1 MRFKSTLKVLFSLLL
16 LLFGVFLFAFVLR
29 LWIISPD
36 KVEGTFTAQAVGN
49 VYNKKAYVLIYNPVF
64 ENGQKLTEYLGWQ
77 NPDTLVTQYINWL
90 KTTTNNKVNF
100 TVGIR
105 REIADFTTFTDG
117 RKYDEETY
125 LACLSNP
132 EANCMRDNWGGWLM
146 TDYTLM
152 LNSYEICNNFNSGT
166 IDEVWMFGAP
176 YMGWWEANQAGTNS
190 FSTNGPVVYGT
201 SCNKPMNIM
210 GFSYE
215 RQLGE
220 MVEDLFHRTEGTM
233 SMAYGGWQENR
244 MAHNW
249 DKFGLVAYQS
259 PNYGFSG
266 CGSCHFAPNSTSGYN
281 WDNPGSASTY
291 CDEFADYPDPIN
303 PTIRR
308 NVTCSEWDCNG
319 LGYFTWWYER
329 FPSKSGVAPDNHYAD
344 WWKYVLEPNSVYD
357 VLTYVPPSVT
367 PAPTLSPTTVAVTN
381 TAVPR
386 TGTPA
391 PTSRT
396 VTKTPTPVITNP
408 ANYTPVPIT
417 VVPITITDNVNGNWE
432 IVDQSEPAISGQIEI
447 GTDNTSGGLDNING
461 SSKVV
466 LSVALFGLSGLSL
479 AMGTL
484 ILLKFIKPPRI

>member
-1 MRFKSTLKVLFSLLL
+1 MKSGCLE
-16 LLFGVFLFAFVLR
+16 R
-29 LWIISPD
+29 HIW
-36 KVEGTFTAQAVGN
+36 
-49 VYNKKAYVLIYNPVF
+49 
-64 ENGQKLTEYLGWQ
+64 
-77 NPDTLVTQYINWL
+77 
-90 KTTTNNKVNF
+90 
-100 TVGIR
+100 
-105 REIADFTTFTDG
+105 DG
-117 RKYDEETY
+117 
-125 LACLSNP
+125 
-132 EANCMRDNWGGWLM
+132 G
-146 TDYTLM
+146 
-152 LNSYEICNNFNSGT
+152 
-166 IDEVWMFGAP
+166 
-176 YMGWWEANQAGTNS
+176 NQAGTNS